1 MRGGA
6 PLLLFAAAF
15 GLIVLVAGGWL
26 GAGWETTREPSAA
39 EVARVQDQ
47 LAALEREEQAAL
59 QARYPLGYAA
69 FAVTGGRLLR
79 VDGPE
84 PVGVR
89 IDVDWSRTVLE
100 SIVPTSVIL
109 RPPEVTGDDGR
120 VLAATSV
127 RMPHVAGFQW
137 AWLRAGG
144 IEGWAEVLEGG
155 PNRFTCVLGL
165 RPEVGGRRG

>member
-1 MRGGA
+1 MRGSA

-26 GAGWETTREPSAA
+26 GAGRDAMREPPAA
-39 EVARVQDQ
+39 EVARGRDE
-47 LAALEREEQAAL
+47 LAAVEREQRDAL
-59 QARYPLGYAA
+59 AARYPLGYAV
-69 FAVTGGRLLR
+69 FAVLGDRLLR

-84 PVGVR
+84 PAGR
-89 IDVDWSRTVLE
+89 RPGVDWSRTVLA
-100 SIVPTSVIL
+100 SSVPTAVIL
-109 RPPEVTGDDGR
+109 QPPEVTADDGR
-120 VLAATSV
+120 VLAAAPV

-144 IEGWAEVLEGG
+144 IEGWAEVLEGTSS
-155 PNRFTCVLGL
+155 RFVCVLGL